1 MAAVRLR
8 PDHAFMDDGHGHL
21 YEIQADLTDTW
32 LEEWADDGVAEVEA
46 YLAKHAAFLT
56 YLETR
61 EAA

>member
-1 MAAVRLR
+1 MAVIPSRA
-8 PDHAFMDDGHGHL
+8 DHPWMEDRHL
-21 YEIQADLTDTW
+21 YEIQDDLSDTW

-46 YLAKHAAFLT
+46 YLAKHAAFIS

>member
-1 MAAVRLR
+1 MAVAGYR
-8 PDHAFMDDGHGHL
+8 PDHSDMDERNV

-32 LEEWADDGVAEVEA
+32 LEDWAGAGVVEVEE
-46 YLAKHAAFLT
+46 YLAKHAAFLS

>member
-1 MAAVRLR
+1 MEDR
-8 PDHAFMDDGHGHL
+8 HL
-21 YEIQADLTDTW
+21 HEIQDDLTDTW

-46 YLAKHAAFLT
+46 YLAKHAAFVS

>member
-1 MAAVRLR
+1 
-8 PDHAFMDDGHGHL
+8 MDDGHGHL